1 MATMTVDPAWDR
13 LLVAARRKLEQTSGR
28 LTGSIGL
35 SKPSEAERR
44 IVIGATGQYRATSV
58 KTLRVDL
65 VELDDALLNT
75 YGSGLL
81 AVLAQQDGPVRDR
94 KAERADEAQA
104 RQDAL
109 DEARTLC
116 RRHRDEPWFSAWLD
130 KLATDGTVTR
140 LVRRGEADVLG
151 WAAQVLDRVPADN
164 LPLPVLAEWATGN
177 TKALSGTPLS
187 TVVLRAL
194 AARGGVTPPANR
206 AEQRALWE
214 AAGVVMDDLSSQVL
228 VLNLRAKED
237 HVVAEWLHD
246 AAGFGIPFRLTLHQ
260 LAIDP
265 LTPAADDIYVCE
277 NPAVL
282 RACAGEFAENSA
294 ALVCTEGQPS
304 AACHA
309 LLAAATGRIHWRGD
323 FDWTGLRTTAA
334 AVTRYGAV
342 PWRMSTQDYQ
352 AALDTG
358 DSEALKG
365 PPATSPW
372 DPVLAETMAEH
383 GRAIMEERL
392 IPSLLKDLDQNRD
405 AE

>member
-1 MATMTVDPAWDR
+1 MTVDPAWDR
-13 LLVAARRKLEQTSGR
+13 LLAAARRKLEQTSGR

-35 SKPSEAERR
+35 RKPSDAERR
-44 IVIGATGQYRATSV
+44 IVIGATGQYRAAAV
-58 KTLRVDL
+58 KTLRLDL
-65 VELDDALLNT
+65 VELDDALLDT
-75 YGSGLL
+75 YGKGLL
-81 AVLAQQDGPVRDR
+81 ATLAERDGPVRDR
-94 KAERADEAQA
+94 KAERADEAQTRA
-104 RQDAL
+104 DAL

-140 LVRRGEADVLG
+140 LVRRGEADALG
-151 WAAQVLDRVPADN
+151 WAAQVLNRLPADNN
-164 LPLPVLAEWATGN
+164 LPLPILAEWATGN
-177 TKALSGTPLS
+177 TKALSGTALS

-194 AARGGVTPPANR
+194 SMRAGTPPPVNR
-206 AEQRALWE
+206 TEQRARWE
-214 AAGVVMDDLSSQVL
+214 AAGVIMDDLSSQVL

-237 HVVAEWLHD
+237 HVVAEWLRD
-246 AAGFGIPFRLTLHQ
+246 AAGLGIPFRLTLHQ
-260 LAIDP
+260 LTVGP
-265 LTPAADDIYVCE
+265 LTPVANDIYVCE

-282 RACAGEFAENSA
+282 RTCASELAENSA
-294 ALVCTEGQPS
+294 ALICTEGQPS

-309 LLAAATGRIHWRGD
+309 LLVAATGRIHWRGD

-334 AVTRYGAV
+334 AITRYGAI
-342 PWRMSTQDYQ
+342 PWRMSTQDYR

-372 DPVLAETMAEH
+372 DPILAETMAEH

-392 IPSLLKDLDQNRD
+392 IPFLVEDLDQ
-405 AE
+405 EEVTG